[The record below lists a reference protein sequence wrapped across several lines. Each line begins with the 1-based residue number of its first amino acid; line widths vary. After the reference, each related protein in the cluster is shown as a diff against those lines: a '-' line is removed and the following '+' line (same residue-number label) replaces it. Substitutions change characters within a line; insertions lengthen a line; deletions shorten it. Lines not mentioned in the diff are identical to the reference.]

1 GIVIGFFVASGVL
14 LILFFCSQTIL
25 PEEKPLFRCIVF
37 CQKISSYSPLPP
49 APGSYIIFVAVYYIP
64 LFFQFTR
71 GDSAMEAVVRLLPQ
85 IILLVF
91 TTVGSGVLLSMTGY
105 YTPGYMFGGIFVTID
120 YYILH
125 IMTPRLPPATI
136 PYTAASVSFSLA
148 QESKVLVGT
157 PKQFL

>member
-1 GIVIGFFVASGVL
+1 
-14 LILFFCSQTIL
+14 
-25 PEEKPLFRCIVF
+25 
-37 CQKISSYSPLPP
+37 
-49 APGSYIIFVAVYYIP
+49 
-64 LFFQFTR
+64 
-71 GDSAMEAVVRLLPQ
+71 MEAVVRLLPQ